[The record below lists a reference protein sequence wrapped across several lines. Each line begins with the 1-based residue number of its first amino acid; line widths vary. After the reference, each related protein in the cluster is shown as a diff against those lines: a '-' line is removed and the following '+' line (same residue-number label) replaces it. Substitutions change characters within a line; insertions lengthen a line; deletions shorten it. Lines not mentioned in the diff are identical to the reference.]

1 MSRLF
6 LEQAAHQLHS
16 FISPFLQLLRHE
28 VELLLA
34 VLGQLAAAVLR
45 LLDQTHLLQVVDAV
59 ADEVAVGLFHQSYL
73 KMAYVIMVSM
83 AHAVAVLGTEGISQG
98 VNTAGSH
105 VEVASDGS

>member
-1 MSRLF
+1 MALF
-6 LEQAAHQLHS
+6 LEQTAHQLHS

-59 ADEVAVGLFHQSYL
+59 ADEVAVGLFYYL
-73 KMAYVIMVSM
+73 HRQRTYVIMVSM
-83 AHAVAVLGTEGISQG
+83 AHAVAVLGTEGISQR
-98 VNTAGSH
+98 VNAAGSH

>member
-6 LEQAAHQLHS
+6 LEQTAHQLHS

-59 ADEVAVGLFHQSYL
+59 ADEVAVGLFYYL
-73 KMAYVIMVSM
+73 HRQRTYVIMVSM
-83 AHAVAVLGTEGISQG
+83 AHAVAVLGTEGISQR

>member
-1 MSRLF
+1 MVSKLSIA
-6 LEQAAHQLHS
+6 L
-16 FISPFLQLLRHE
+16 ISPIQPIWKRSSGFS
-28 VELLLA
+28 LLA

>member
-1 MSRLF
+1 M
-6 LEQAAHQLHS
+6 HY
-16 FISPFLQLLRHE
+16 SPFHLELLGHE

-59 ADEVAVGLFHQSYL
+59 ADEVAVGLFYYL
-73 KMAYVIMVSM
+73 HRQRTYVIMVSM
-83 AHAVAVLGTEGISQG
+83 AHAVAVLRTEGISQG

>member
-6 LEQAAHQLHS
+6 LEQTAHQLHS

-34 VLGQLAAAVLR
+34 VLGQLATAVLR

-59 ADEVAVGLFHQSYL
+59 ADEVAVGLFHHSHL
-73 KMAYVIMVSM
+73 EMAYMIMVSM
-83 AHAVAVLGTEGISQG
+83 AHAVAVLGTEGISQR

>member
-6 LEQAAHQLHS
+6 LEQTAHQLHS

-59 ADEVAVGLFHQSYL
+59 ADEVAVGLFHQSPQL
-73 KMAYVIMVSM
+73 IMYVIMVSM
-83 AHAVAVLGTEGISQG
+83 AHTVAVLGTEGISQR
-98 VNTAGSH
+98 VNAAGSH

>member
-1 MSRLF
+1 M
-6 LEQAAHQLHS
+6 HY
-16 FISPFLQLLRHE
+16 SPFHLELLGHE

-59 ADEVAVGLFHQSYL
+59 ADEVAVGLFHQSYF
-73 KMAYVIMVSM
+73 KMAYVIMVSV
-83 AHAVAVLGTEGISQG
+83 AHAVAVLGTEGISQS

>member
-6 LEQAAHQLHS
+6 LEQTAHQLHS

-59 ADEVAVGLFHQSYL
+59 ADEVAVGLFY
-73 KMAYVIMVSM
+73 
-83 AHAVAVLGTEGISQG
+83 
-98 VNTAGSH
+98 
-105 VEVASDGS
+105 

>member
-6 LEQAAHQLHS
+6 LEQTAHQLHS

-59 ADEVAVGLFHQSYL
+59 ADEVAVGLFYYL
-73 KMAYVIMVSM
+73 HRQRTYVIMVSM

-98 VNTAGSH
+98 VNAAGSH

>member
-1 MSRLF
+1 MI
-6 LEQAAHQLHS
+6 LHY
-16 FISPFLQLLRHE
+16 SPFHLELLGHE

-59 ADEVAVGLFHQSYL
+59 ADEVAVGLFHHSHL
-73 KMAYVIMVSM
+73 EMAYVIMVSM
-83 AHAVAVLGTEGISQG
+83 AHAVAVLGTEGISQS

>member
-1 MSRLF
+1 M
-6 LEQAAHQLHS
+6 HY
-16 FISPFLQLLRHE
+16 SPFHLELLGHE

-59 ADEVAVGLFHQSYL
+59 ADEVAVGLFYYL
-73 KMAYVIMVSM
+73 HRQRTYVIMVSM

>member
-6 LEQAAHQLHS
+6 LEQTAHQLHS

-59 ADEVAVGLFHQSYL
+59 ADEVAVGLFHHSHL
-73 KMAYVIMVSM
+73 EIAYVIMVSM
-83 AHAVAVLGTEGISQG
+83 AHTVAVLGTEGISQR
-98 VNTAGSH
+98 VNAAGSH

>member
-6 LEQAAHQLHS
+6 LEQTAHQLHS

-59 ADEVAVGLFHQSYL
+59 ADEVAVGLFHQSHL
-73 KMAYVIMVSM
+73 KMAYMIMVSM

>member
-6 LEQAAHQLHS
+6 LEQTAHQLHS

-59 ADEVAVGLFHQSYL
+59 ADEVAVGLFHQSPQL
-73 KMAYVIMVSM
+73 IMYVIMVSM
-83 AHAVAVLGTEGISQG
+83 AHAVAVLGTEGISQR